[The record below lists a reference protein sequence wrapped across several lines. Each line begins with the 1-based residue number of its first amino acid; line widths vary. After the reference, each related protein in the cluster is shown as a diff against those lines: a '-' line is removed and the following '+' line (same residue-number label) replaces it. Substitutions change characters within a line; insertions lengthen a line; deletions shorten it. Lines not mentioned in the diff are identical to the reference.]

1 MPERKMK
8 DFNLSIPIEKH
19 DTAAWAD
26 IEGVKVES
34 RVTVPSEKQVLNAKE
49 YVDANQK

>member
-1 MPERKMK
+1 MPEKKIK
-8 DFNLSIPIEKH
+8 DFHQSVPVEKQ

-26 IEGVKVES
+26 IECVKENS
-34 RVTVPSEKQVLNAKE
+34 RVTIPSEKQVVNAKE